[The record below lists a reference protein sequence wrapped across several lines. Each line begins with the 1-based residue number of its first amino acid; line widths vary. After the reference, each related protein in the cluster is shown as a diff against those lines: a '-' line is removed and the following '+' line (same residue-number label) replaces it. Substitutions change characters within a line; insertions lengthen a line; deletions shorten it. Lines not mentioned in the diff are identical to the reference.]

1 MKIKVSDYTANEIIK
16 IMREYVDRTQFE
28 FADDCNFNRISIQNY
43 EQGTVNYTFETLVKI
58 AKFYYFEITIEST
71 AKTEQ
76 MINKY

>member
-43 EQGTVNYTFETLVKI
+43 E
-58 AKFYYFEITIEST
+58 
-71 AKTEQ
+71 
-76 MINKY
+76 